1 MSGAGYH
8 TLQGMYGC
16 NVANDG
22 SFLLGHNRFTYCG
35 YDYTILNENLRS
47 WNAQDKVAQTLRDSW
62 EAEGITEI
70 WRTYLLG
77 ECTERLLRC
86 LDLGK
91 ETLLRSV
98 RDTLTNPFCFLTL

>member
-1 MSGAGYH
+1 
-8 TLQGMYGC
+8 MYGC